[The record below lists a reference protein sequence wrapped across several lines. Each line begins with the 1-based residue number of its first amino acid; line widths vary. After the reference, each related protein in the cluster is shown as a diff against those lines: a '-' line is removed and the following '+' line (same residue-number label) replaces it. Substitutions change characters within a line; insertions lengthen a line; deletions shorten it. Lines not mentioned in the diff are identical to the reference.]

1 MNFYNNITYTYFKSQ
16 CILFC
21 SVWVQSLI
29 NNSFYITSPA
39 YSIFFPS
46 TVQRIICQSLANEFL
61 ILPIK
66 CLHGGVAGL
75 ADAFGLDEFLEGD
88 GDDFQ
93 VSYQGHMIHIPDVQF
108 EFLCPTNSITAM
120 TLSPSANTRSYIM
133 SSGLLSRIEWH
144 VLNQEGPGAN

>member
-1 MNFYNNITYTYFKSQ
+1 MISGAICVNFYNNITYTYFKSQ

-61 ILPIK
+61 IPPIK
-66 CLHGGVAGL
+66 RLHGGVAFL
-75 ADAFGLDEFLEGD
+75 VDTFGFDKFLEGD

-93 VSYQGHMIHIPDVQF
+93 ISYQGYMIHIPDIEF
-108 EFLCPTNSITAM
+108 ELLCPAEAIAPM
-120 TLSPSANTRSYIM
+120 TLRPT
-133 SSGLLSRIEWH
+133 
-144 VLNQEGPGAN
+144 